1 MEGFATVFEIDY
13 YRTERGLKP
22 VEEFIDS
29 LDMKMQVKIFRQIS
43 LLKEFG
49 SQLGEPYSK
58 QLVNGIFE
66 LRIQQSNNITR
77 ILYFFIR
84 GRKVILTHGFTKKTP
99 KTPPGEIERALMY
112 RAEYESR
119 KDENE

>member
-1 MEGFATVFEIDY
+1 VEGFATVLEIEY

-29 LDMKMQVKIFRQIS
+29 LDIKMQTKIFRQIS

-49 SQLGEPYSK
+49 TQLGEPYSK
-58 QLVNGIFE
+58 QLVKGIFE
-66 LRIQQSNNITR
+66 LRIQQSNNIVR
-77 ILYFFIR
+77 VLYFFIR
-84 GRKVILTHGFTKKTP
+84 GRKVVMTHGFMKKTP
-99 KTPPGEIERALMY
+99 KTPPVEIERALMY

-119 KDENE
+119 KDENG